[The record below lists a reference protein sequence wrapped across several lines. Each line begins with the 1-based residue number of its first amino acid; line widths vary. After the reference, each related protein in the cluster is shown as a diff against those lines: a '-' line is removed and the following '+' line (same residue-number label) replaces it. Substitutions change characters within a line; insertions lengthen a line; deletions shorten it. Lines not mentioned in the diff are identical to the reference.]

1 MSKFGPIIE
10 TTTAQETVS
19 MFVAEIDRRL
29 GIIQSQMLGA
39 RTARESAKLGAAS
52 SELSALAEFFRNA
65 TYI

>member
-1 MSKFGPIIE
+1 
-10 TTTAQETVS
+10 